1 MFNTIIIRNGEIA
14 IKGSNRANFEKR
26 LMTNI
31 KSALYGLQG
40 YKVHKGDGRVY
51 IDADE
56 SIMQEVINRVSNV
69 FGVVSMS
76 PATLAALARAVLTT
90 FAGSTIPASTRSQ

>member
-1 MFNTIIIRNGEIA
+1 MCMFNTIIIRNGEIA

-31 KSALYGLQG
+31 KSVLYGLQG

-56 SIMQEVINRVSNV
+56 SIMQEVINRVSQV

-76 PATLAALARAVLTT
+76 PAISLKAAMK
-90 FAGSTIPASTRSQ
+90 S